1 MRPRLFA
8 AGLFG
13 LTVLLGSARAD
24 APKAQ
29 APEKRTLP
37 TGRLDTEDWLKEP
50 VVPLKAGEIDRLV
63 AEALDRAKVEPV
75 PLTTD
80 EQFLRR
86 ATLDLTGRLPTP
98 EAIRAFLAD
107 QSADKR
113 ARVIDRLLESDAY
126 ATHWALYWR
135 NVIQVRTT
143 DFRARAFAR
152 AFDKWMTEQLKANKS
167 WGEIARSML
176 TADGEIRFA
185 EADKNGQAYFLLS
198 RSGADATTERAAETS
213 RIFLGIQIQCAQC
226 HDHPSDVWQRHH
238 FHEFAAFYGRLRDR
252 FIFEEKKIAGAR
264 LTSLPFGEYRM
275 PDADQPRKT
284 TVTYPKFLDGKSP
297 GARLNDTARRRAL
310 ARAVTAK
317 DNPWFAAAFVNRV
330 WGELM
335 GQAFYMPIDD
345 LGPQK
350 EAVMPEVIARVSA
363 GFRATDYDV
372 KRLFRDLMTSTTYQ
386 RQLRPGESRE
396 DHLLFAAHNPT
407 RLNGDALWRSLTGAL
422 GPVGGG
428 FGGGRRFGGG
438 GFGRFG
444 RFQPLELLVKQ
455 EFAYDP
461 STRPEEVE
469 GSVSQA
475 LLLMNNPAL
484 NQRLRAGGSTVLARV
499 LETYS
504 KDDEALRALY
514 LRVLAR
520 RPTDRELA
528 RCRDHVAAVG
538 NRAEAFEDVLWALI
552 NSTEFQTKR

>member
-1 MRPRLFA
+1 MRVRLFA
-8 AGLFG
+8 AGLLG
-13 LTVLLGSARAD
+13 LTVLLGSVHAD
-24 APKAQ
+24 APKAK
-29 APEKRTLP
+29 APSKRALP
-37 TGRLDTEDWLKEP
+37 TGRLDTKDWLKEP
-50 VVPLKAGEIDRLV
+50 VTPLKAGEIDRLV
-63 AEALDRAKVEPV
+63 AEALEKAKIEPA
-75 PLTTD
+75 PRTTD

-98 EAIRAFLAD
+98 EAIGAFLAD
-107 QSADKR
+107 KSPDKR
-113 ARVIDRLLESDAY
+113 ARVIDKLLESDAY
-126 ATHWALYWR
+126 ATHWAHYWR

-143 DFRARAFAR
+143 DFRARVFAR
-152 AFDKWMTEQLKANKS
+152 AFDKWMIEQLKTNKG
-167 WGEIARSML
+167 WGEVARTML

-198 RSGADATTERAAETS
+198 RSGTDATTERAAETS

-238 FHEFAAFYGRLRDR
+238 FHEFAAYFGRLRDR
-252 FIFEEKKIAGAR
+252 FIFEEKKIAGAK
-264 LTSLPFGEYRM
+264 LSSMPFGEHRM
-275 PDADQPRKT
+275 PDADQPRKG
-284 TVTYPKFLDGKSP
+284 TVVYPKFLDGKSP
-297 GARLNDTARRRAL
+297 GNRLNDAARRKAL
-310 ARAVTAK
+310 ATAVTAK

-363 GFRATDYDV
+363 GFRATNYDV
-372 KRLFRDLMTSTTYQ
+372 KRLFRELMTSATYQ
-386 RQLRPGESRE
+386 RQLRPGESGE

-407 RLNGDALWRSLTGAL
+407 RLSGDALWRSLTGAL
-422 GPVGGG
+422 GPIGGG
-428 FGGGRRFGGG
+428 FGGRGRFGG
-438 GFGRFG
+438 GFGRG
-444 RFQPLELLVKQ
+444 RFQPLEQLVKQ

-528 RCRDHVAAVG
+528 RCRDHVATVG
-538 NRAEAFEDVLWALI
+538 SRTEAFEDVLWALI